1 MNIDGKNLA
10 LRVVVT
16 IIGIPLV
23 LVLLLTGTWGVVALA
38 AVLSLLGAIE
48 WADMTG
54 LRKTPVLYVLTVA
67 GTMALVVVGYIQR
80 ANLWSATVAAISV
93 LAFVGTLMGRWKE
106 HGVIRPL
113 GASIAGVVYVGFFA
127 LMIPI
132 RRLQDGDALLVS
144 VLFMIWLCDTAAYF
158 GGSLLGRHPLAPSIS
173 PKKSFEGA
181 IFGFFG
187 SIAGGIVGWLV
198 FQPTSFII
206 AEYAFLGAAIGI
218 VGQVGDLAESA
229 VKRETGIKDSSR
241 LLPGHGGVLDR
252 FDSLL
257 FALPAV
263 WFWLQTRAMLWNLV
277 VTPSF

>member
-1 MNIDGKNLA
+1 MSLDRRNLA
-10 LRVVVT
+10 LRVLVA
-16 IIGIPLV
+16 IIGIPLI
-23 LVLLLTGTWGVVALA
+23 LFLLLTETWGVVALA
-38 AVLSLLGAIE
+38 AVLSYLGAIE

-54 LRKTPVLYVLTVA
+54 LRKTPVLYGLAVA
-67 GTMALVVVGYIQR
+67 GTIALVVVGYIQR
-80 ANLWSATVAAISV
+80 ANLWSATVAAITV
-93 LAFVGTLMGRWKE
+93 LAFVGTLVSRWKE

-113 GASIAGVVYVGFFA
+113 GATIAGVVYVGFFA

-144 VLFMIWLCDTAAYF
+144 LLFMIWLCDTAAYF
-158 GGSLLGRHPLAPSIS
+158 GGSLLGRHPLAPAIS
-173 PKKSFEGA
+173 PKKSLEGA

-187 SIAGGIVGWLV
+187 SIAGGVAGWLI
-198 FQPTSFII
+198 FRPETFILS
-206 AEYAFLGAAIGI
+206 EFAFLGAAIGI

-263 WFWLQTRAMLWNLV
+263 WFWLQTRAMLWGLV
-277 VTPSF
+277 ITPSF

>member
-54 LRKTPVLYVLTVA
+54 LRKMPVLYVLTVA
-67 GTMALVVVGYIQR
+67 GTIALVVVGYIQR
-80 ANLWSATVAAISV
+80 ANLWSATVAAICV

-132 RRLQDGDALLVS
+132 RRVQDGDALLVS

-206 AEYAFLGAAIGI
+206 AEFAFLGAAIGI

>member
-1 MNIDGKNLA
+1 MSLDGRNLA
-10 LRVVVT
+10 LRVLVA
-16 IIGIPLV
+16 IIGIPLI
-23 LVLLLTGTWGVVALA
+23 LFLLLAGTWGVVALA
-38 AVLSLLGAIE
+38 AVLSFLGAIE

-54 LRKTPVLYVLTVA
+54 LRKTPVLYALAVI
-67 GTMALVVVGYIQR
+67 GTIALVVVGYIQR
-80 ANLWSATVAAISV
+80 ANLWSATVAAITV
-93 LAFVGTLMGRWKE
+93 LAFIGTLVSRWKE
-106 HGVIRPL
+106 HGVVRPL
-113 GASIAGVVYVGFFA
+113 GATIAGVVYVGFFA

-144 VLFMIWLCDTAAYF
+144 LLFMIWACDTVAYF

-198 FQPTSFII
+198 FQPKTFII
-206 AEYAFLGAAIGI
+206 AEFAFLGAAIGI

-241 LLPGHGGVLDR
+241 LLPGHGGILDR

-263 WFWLQTRAMLWNLV
+263 WFWLQTRAMLWGLV
-277 VTPSF
+277 ITPSF

>member
-1 MNIDGKNLA
+1 MSLDGRNLA
-10 LRVVVT
+10 LRVLVA
-16 IIGIPLV
+16 IIGIPLI
-23 LVLLLTGTWGVVALA
+23 LFLLLAGTWGVVALA
-38 AVLSLLGAIE
+38 TVLSCLGAIE

-54 LRKTPVLYVLTVA
+54 LRKTPVLYALAVI
-67 GTMALVVVGYIQR
+67 GTIALVVVGYIQR
-80 ANLWSATVAAISV
+80 ANLWSATVAAITV
-93 LAFVGTLMGRWKE
+93 LAFIGTLVSRWKE
-106 HGVIRPL
+106 HGVVRPL
-113 GASIAGVVYVGFFA
+113 GATIAGVVYVGFFA

-144 VLFMIWLCDTAAYF
+144 LLFMIWACDTVAYF

-198 FQPTSFII
+198 FQPKTFII
-206 AEYAFLGAAIGI
+206 AEFAFLGAAIGI

-241 LLPGHGGVLDR
+241 LLPGHGGILDR

-263 WFWLQTRAMLWNLV
+263 WFWLQTRAMLWGLV
-277 VTPSF
+277 ITPSF